1 MLATAS
7 WDKEIKIWDK
17 NTMQLKH
24 SFVGHK
30 AQINTLAF
38 APKRYL
44 ASGDHQG
51 RVNLWSVTDGVHNT
65 ELDFQKSVNS
75 ISITPQRP
83 WMTVATEGEI
93 IIYNIKHKEV
103 IERLFAEP
111 INEGVADEEG
121 GKKKKEPKF
130 PQPMCIQWN
139 QESNLLFAGYDDGL
153 IRVFKIENVS
163 E

>member
-24 SFVGHK
+24 TFVGHK

-44 ASGDHQG
+44 ASGDHHG
-51 RVNLWSVTDGVHNT
+51 MVHLWSVTEGMHNT
-65 ELDFQKSVNS
+65 EIDFSSPVNS

-83 WMTVATEGEI
+83 WMTVASDQCI
-93 IIYNIKHKEV
+93 SIYNLRQKEIV
-103 IERLFAEP
+103 ERLYPEDK
-111 INEGVADEEG
+111 NEGLA
-121 GKKKKEPKF
+121 
-130 PQPMCIQWN
+130 
-139 QESNLLFAGYDDGL
+139 
-153 IRVFKIENVS
+153 
-163 E
+163 